1 MPCIPQATFEFF
13 SSSILH
19 LFISPETGPIV
30 HTRYFLLHFVCTIAV
45 CVLVL
50 CGYHTA
56 GDVTE
61 DTNLYVCVRE
71 ARLGMCV
78 LALHTAMRLQLCPSS
93 LVSLPLSFSSD
104 ETEILPIYEEAS
116 GRDGAMCQ

>member
-1 MPCIPQATFEFF
+1 M
-13 SSSILH
+13 
-19 LFISPETGPIV
+19 GPIV
-30 HTRYFLLHFVCTIAV
+30 HRCYFLLHFVCTIVA

-61 DTNLYVCVRE
+61 DTNLYVCIRE

-78 LALHTAMRLQLCPSS
+78 LALHTAMRLQPCPSS
-93 LVSLPLSFSSD
+93 LVVLPLSSSSGK
-104 ETEILPIYEEAS
+104 TEIIPIYEEEMERCAS
-116 GRDGAMCQ
+116 S